1 MAGSIFF
8 TLLFLL
14 FVFSIRHWKM
24 FSCLPVFLVFVGI
37 LGFSGGNFTT
47 RDSLLDAEMSTI
59 SEEDSTTLIRE
70 QPYNVTQKA
79 QPHTLLLMKR
89 YWILLVTP
97 FCAVIIGALLFTLTL
112 HLQHR
117 RELKYRLQEQK
128 KQERMKIFRSF
139 FAEKTN
145 GNGLDSHSF
154 QHNAVHRDQDDAV
167 SYENVDNGDSNLIPA
182 LQEDCN
188 VYMKEEEEDY
198 VIPDDNETEAEGE
211 GEREMAGGEERN
223 ALLREQELSYPE
235 SQKER
240 DGESY
245 ENMESSVYAVPF
257 SCGAPHSTDRV
268 TEQEEEE
275 DGESYENMEGDSATL
290 WTNRETEPEGA
301 GEEDEDSYENMAP
314 SPQVDKSV
322 FQKSESGSVRY
333 ENFTR
338 KKLEPLTHRH

>member
-1 MAGSIFF
+1 
-8 TLLFLL
+8 
-14 FVFSIRHWKM
+14 M
-24 FSCLPVFLVFVGI
+24 FSGLPVFLVFGGI

-47 RDSLLDAEMSTI
+47 RGPSLDAEMSTI
-59 SEEDSTTLIRE
+59 SEEDSTTLISEQPYNEMSTISKEDSTTLIRE
-70 QPYNVTQKA
+70 QPYNVSTQKA
-79 QPHTLLLMKR
+79 QPRTLLLMKR

-97 FCAVIIGALLFTLTL
+97 FCAVIIGVLLFTLTL

-154 QHNAVHRDQDDAV
+154 KHNAVHRDQDDAV
-167 SYENVDNGDSNLIPA
+167 SYENVDNGDSNQIPA

-198 VIPDDNETEAEGE
+198 IIPDDSETEAEGE
-211 GEREMAGGEERN
+211 GEREMVREEERN
-223 ALLREQELSYPE
+223 ALVQEQELSYPE

-240 DGESY
+240 DEESY

-257 SCGAPHSTDRV
+257 SCGPPHRTDRV

-275 DGESYENMEGDSATL
+275 DGESYENMEGDSATH

-301 GEEDEDSYENMAP
+301 GEEDEDSYENMAFP
-314 SPQVDKSV
+314 KSVNKSV